1 MRWTVYREYALVEFH
16 VISTDGAIRRE
27 YDPFADRGGKGT
39 RLLTQFAGIRDDKA
53 LLRFVWYWGLLQEGG
68 REPLPWLQAHV
79 RQVGLVLELAK
90 RLQDGDNL
98 RPVLDAHGYDG
109 ATLTLPM
116 VGAEP
121 YLWNIEYF
129 SVDAIRQRSKKI
141 TAQQTFRGTPD
152 EVARRII
159 ATAINSNLS
168 GTGYRLD
175 PDTLRPQLEA
185 EDLRGAL
192 YVRLQ
197 DVVAGGQLVL
207 CKNPNCQ
214 RVFVRRHKRQ
224 RFCPPTGEAKTSQCG
239 DTYRKRKERGG

>member
-1 MRWTVYREYALVEFH
+1 MRWTVYSEYALVEFH
-16 VISTDGAIRRE
+16 VIPTDEAIRRE

-68 REPLPWLQAHV
+68 RDPLPWLQAHV
-79 RQVGLVLELAK
+79 RQVRLVLELAK

-121 YLWNIEYF
+121 YPRDIEYR
-129 SVDAIRQRSKKI
+129 SVTSTKRIKI

-152 EVARRII
+152 EVTRQFI

-168 GTGYRLD
+168 GVGYRLD
-175 PDTLRPQLEA
+175 PDTLRPQLEV

-207 CKNPNCQ
+207 CKDPNCQ